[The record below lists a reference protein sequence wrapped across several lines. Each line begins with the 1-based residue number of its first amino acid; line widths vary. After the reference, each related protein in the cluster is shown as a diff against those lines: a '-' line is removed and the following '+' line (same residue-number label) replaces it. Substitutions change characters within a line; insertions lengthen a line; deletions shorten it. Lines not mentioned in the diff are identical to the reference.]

1 MTVED
6 MLLRDLHRAAIDA
19 GRPGVAVP
27 SADLPP
33 IVGRARSQ
41 ASIAQALH
49 RLTRSGRIVRVR
61 RDLLVLPDAAGLLRV
76 DLVDLVDAMASGPYI
91 ITAGRALQHAELTDQ
106 HWFGIEVLAARG
118 GAPLCWREQQARFH
132 QTDPTNL
139 WGAVPDMRP
148 SYALP
153 ERALLDV
160 LNHPQYGVS
169 LTQALDALILAARRD
184 TQFLGRLHRAV
195 LRYGA
200 GARNH
205 GARAVARRVGLLVER
220 LYGADAAEPYLAL
233 VGENWAPVPLRPGGK
248 AAGTINRTWRVIE
261 NATIAPERAL

>member
-27 SADLPP
+27 SVDLPSM
-33 IVGRARSQ
+33 VSQ
-41 ASIAQALH
+41 TRTQDSIDQALH

-61 RDLLVLPDAAGLLRV
+61 RDLVVLPDAAGLLRV
-76 DLVDLVDAMASGPYI
+76 DLVDVVHAAASGPYI
-91 ITAGRALQHAELTDQ
+91 ITAGRALQQAELTDQ
-106 HWFGIEVLAARG
+106 HWFGIEVLTARA
-118 GAPLCWREQQARFH
+118 GAPITWRDQQARFH

-148 SYALP
+148 CYALP

-160 LNHPQYGVS
+160 LNHPRYGVS
-169 LTQALDALILAARRD
+169 LTQALDALVLAVSRD
-184 TQFLGRLHRAV
+184 TLFLDRLHNAV
-195 LRYGA
+195 IRYGA

-205 GARAVARRVGLLVER
+205 GARAVARRVGLLVDR
-220 LYGADAAEPYLAL
+220 LFGADAAHPYLAL

-248 AAGTINRTWRVIE
+248 PAGELNRTWRVIE
-261 NATIAPERAL
+261 NATIAPERAS

>member
-6 MLLRDLHRAAIDA
+6 TLLRDLHRAAIDA

-27 SADLPP
+27 SVDLPSM
-33 IVGRARSQ
+33 VGSTRSQ
-41 ASIAQALH
+41 ASIDQALY
-49 RLTRSGRIVRVR
+49 RLTRSGRIIRVR

-76 DLVDLVDAMASGPYI
+76 DLVDLIDVAASGPYI

-106 HWFGIEVLAARG
+106 HWFGIEVLTARA
-118 GAPLCWREQQARFH
+118 GAPLYWRDQQARFH

-139 WGAVPDMRP
+139 WGALPDTRP
-148 SYALP
+148 CYALP

-160 LNHPQYGVS
+160 FNHPRYGVS
-169 LTQALDALILAARRD
+169 LTQALDALILAVSRD
-184 TQFLGRLHRAV
+184 TLFLDRLHTAV
-195 LRYGA
+195 IRYGA

-220 LYGADAAEPYLAL
+220 IYGAEAAEPYLAL
-233 VGENWAPVPLRPGGK
+233 VGDNWSPISLRPSGK
-248 AAGTINRTWRVIE
+248 AAGDLNRKWRVIE
-261 NATIAPERAL
+261 NATIAPERAV